1 MFKKRKNLIISVL
14 TLLMILVSGFT
25 ITYAYWASS
34 VTVTNNTQEET
45 INIGT
50 GEAVTTTVAV
60 TGGDYDGKDLVPA
73 SRVVNTSAQTD
84 SIVLTYEVDWTE
96 TGTAVNGAEGTLAVV
111 ANNVVG
117 DIYGLIN
124 ISVVLT
130 DGSAIAVNDAGTY
143 TVTVTIT
150 MTEPANKTQYTA
162 IADSAITFDV
172 VFTVV
177 PK

>member
-1 MFKKRKNLIISVL
+1 MKNLKRKNLVL
-14 TLLMILVSGFT
+14 ALLVLFALAVTGTS
-25 ITYAYWASS
+25 YAYWAAS
-34 VTVTNNTQEET
+34 VAVEDNEQNET

-50 GEAVTTTVAV
+50 GQAVTTTVAV

-73 SRVVNTSAQTD
+73 GRVNSSTETA

-96 TGTAVNGAEGTLAVV
+96 TGTAVDGIAGTLSAV
-111 ANNVVG
+111 ASNKQG
-117 DIYGLIN
+117 DTNDLVN

-150 MTEPANKTQYTA
+150 MTEPADKAEYDA
-162 IADSAITFDV
+162 IANATITFDLTFAV
-172 VFTVV
+172 AVN
-177 PK
+177 